1 MAGGMKKLLIISGAL
16 LYTAIAQAQTG
27 DAAIRKANVLYK
39 KGEFKEA
46 SALYQK
52 ALESNPDAPVPN
64 YNLGNALFRNNE
76 MESAGKYYDNSIQN
90 STNTNFKGRS
100 YYNKGVSLTKSDKLV
115 ESIEA
120 YKQALILNPN
130 DADARHNLQKAL
142 FELKKRQPPPPQPN
156 NQPQKKQ
163 QQQQQNK
170 QQSKL
175 NKRQVENLLR
185 ALQQKEEAVQRKMQ
199 SNKRAASQTDKD
211 W

>member
-1 MAGGMKKLLIISGAL
+1 MKKEALLISGTL
-16 LYTAIAQAQTG
+16 LFAVIAKSQTD
-27 DAAIRKANVLYK
+27 DAATRRANVLYK
-39 KGEFKEA
+39 KGQFKEA
-46 SALYQK
+46 SVLYQK

-76 MESAGKYYDNSIQN
+76 MESAGKYFDNSIQH
-90 STNTNFKGRS
+90 SDNTGFKERS
-100 YYNKGVSLTKSDKLV
+100 YYNKGVSLSKSDKLE

-120 YKQALILNPN
+120 YKHALKLDPN

-142 FELKKRQPPPPQPN
+142 YELRKKKPPETQPN
-156 NQPQKKQ
+156 NQQQKKQ
-163 QQQQQNK
+163 PQQQNK

-185 ALQQKEEAVQRKMQ
+185 ALQQKEQEVQRKMQ
-199 SNKRAASQTDKD
+199 SNKRATSQNEKD